1 MKIDLT
7 YQDNDIL
14 VVNKPAGISVFPEGQ
29 ETNKTLIDYLII
41 EYPDLKQVGLAPRYG
56 VIHRLD
62 KDTSGVLLISK
73 NNKSLEFF
81 QEQFKNRNV
90 YKEYVALCQGVI
102 SGKSGRIETLMGRS
116 PKDRR
121 RQKAFPLYD
130 ISAKGALR
138 NAITNYRV
146 LQNFE
151 NYTLIQVIL
160 ETGRKHQIRCHMA
173 HINHP
178 LVGDKLY
185 GFKDAPELK
194 GLSRQFLHAKTIK
207 IGDSV
212 FSADLPDDLKKVLD
226 NIK

>member
-1 MKIDLT
+1 MKIDLI
-7 YQDNDIL
+7 YQDNDL
-14 VVNKPAGISVFPEGQ
+14 LAVNKPARISVFPEGK

-41 EYPDLKQVGLAPRYG
+41 KYPELEQVGSAPRYG
-56 VIHRLD
+56 IIHRLD
-62 KDTSGVLLISK
+62 KDTSGVLLVAK
-73 NNKSLEFF
+73 NNQSLAFF
-81 QEQFKNRNV
+81 QEQFKNRKV
-90 YKEYVALCQGVI
+90 YKEYIALCQGVI
-102 SGKSGRIETLMGRS
+102 NKKAGRIETLMGRS
-116 PKDRR
+116 PQDRR
-121 RQKAFPLYD
+121 KQKAFSLYD

-146 LQNFE
+146 LQNFQ

-185 GFKDAPELK
+185 GFKDAPELE
-194 GLSRQFLHAKTIK
+194 GLNRQFLHAKTIK
-207 IGDSV
+207 IGNSV
-212 FSADLPDDLKKVLD
+212 FSAELPDDLKKVLD